1 MISGPAGL
9 QKWDANQENGAKN
22 IFASSNIRVIAARDA
37 FFIRKSFRKLYF
49 FARCLCTSFAV
60 SICMML
66 VALTE
71 WMITTCIICVGTLH
85 LFINWTCKNRF
96 CVRLNSFTSNGKLR

>member
-49 FARCLCTSFAV
+49 FCALFMYFVCGLDLYDV
-60 SICMML
+60 SC
-66 VALTE
+66 A
-71 WMITTCIICVGTLH
+71 H
-85 LFINWTCKNRF
+85 
-96 CVRLNSFTSNGKLR
+96 